1 MESHRY
7 LHERI
12 QAALRSAI
20 QGGEFPSGQPL
31 PGEHALAARFGA
43 ARMTVRRALAA
54 LEAEGLVRREAGRG
68 TWPSPD
74 LPGVNADIRRFA
86 AGSSVQVI
94 SAGPAPLPAFAA
106 ALLGLAEGLA
116 VLRLVRV
123 RGDAVGPFSHVTT
136 FVPPG
141 LLDDLDPGVLGSGAV
156 LDALAERGHVGAGA
170 EQFVAGAAADPE
182 VAALLGVP
190 PGTALTRLDRVVR
203 AGQGAAIEASRSL
216 YRPDRFVYAVPIG
229 ADAHP
234 PRWAAAEDGAD
245 HSASA
250 GLGH

>member
-1 MESHRY
+1 MDSQRF
-7 LHERI
+7 LHQRI

-20 QGGEFPSGQPL
+20 QGGEFPSGRPL

-86 AGSSVQVI
+86 AGSAVQVVA
-94 SAGPAPLPAFAA
+94 AGPAPLPAFVAR
-106 ALLGLAEGLA
+106 LLGLAEGLP

-123 RGDAVGPFSHVTT
+123 RRDAAGPFSHVTT
-136 FVPPG
+136 FIPPG
-141 LLDDLDPGVLGSGAV
+141 LLDHLDPGMLGSGAV

-170 EQFVAGAAADPE
+170 EQFIAGAAADAD
-182 VAALLGVP
+182 VAALLGIP
-190 PGTALTRLDRVVR
+190 AGTALTRLDRVVR
-203 AGQGAAIEASRSL
+203 NAEGAPIEASRSL

-229 ADAHP
+229 AGAHP
-234 PRWAAAEDGAD
+234 PRWTAAEDA
-245 HSASA
+245 A
-250 GLGH
+250 GRAATPDPD